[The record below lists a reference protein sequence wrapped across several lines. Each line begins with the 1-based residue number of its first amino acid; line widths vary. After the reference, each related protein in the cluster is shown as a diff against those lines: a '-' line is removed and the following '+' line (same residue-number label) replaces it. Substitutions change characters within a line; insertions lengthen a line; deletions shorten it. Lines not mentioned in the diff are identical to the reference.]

1 VLFGEKDK
9 LTIDEY
15 VDAVDDAGGIQ
26 AALPACGRAD
36 VTCVRMSAKNKGS
49 RGYLNSMR

>member
-1 VLFGEKDK
+1 MLFGEKDE

-15 VDAVDDAGGIQ
+15 VEAVDDAGGIQ

-36 VTCVRMSAKNKGS
+36 VTCVRRSAKSKSS
-49 RGYLNSMR
+49 R